1 MNWTRIHKLTIFD
14 MLQFSDTLET
24 LLPDSHQQ
32 WIHVGQTLLELRS
45 LPQSD
50 IIGVIQNV
58 LKKLDIEGFIQKNSG
73 FVGLSRVYKILQ
85 EIKDYTERRRVFT
98 LKDILDLWKRME
110 VYGIALEEPELD
122 SKKL

>member
-1 MNWTRIHKLTIFD
+1 MNWTRIHKLTTFD

-24 LLPDSHQQ
+24 LLPDSHQH
-32 WIHVGQTLLELRS
+32 WIQVGQTLLELRS

-50 IIGVIQNV
+50 IIGVIQEV
-58 LKKLDIEGFIQKNSG
+58 LKKLDIEGFITKNSG

-85 EIKDYTERRRVFT
+85 EIQNYTVNRRVST

-110 VYGIALEEPELD
+110 VYGVALEEPELD

>member
-1 MNWTRIHKLTIFD
+1 MNWTRIHKLTVFD

-24 LLPDSHQQ
+24 LMPDTHQQ
-32 WIHVGQTLLELRS
+32 WIDVGNTLLELRS

-58 LKKLDIEGFIQKNSG
+58 LKRLDIEGFIQKNSG
-73 FVGLSRVYKILQ
+73 FIGLSRVYKILE
-85 EIKDYTERRRVFT
+85 EIKSYAVSRRVST

-110 VYGIALEEPELD
+110 IYGMALEMPELD
-122 SKKL
+122 SRKL